1 MDVDRDN
8 TDAEIIKD
16 INVDE
21 KILSGILL
29 FLKRNKLLV
38 SIK

>member
-1 MDVDRDN
+1 MDVDRNN
-8 TDAEIIKD
+8 TDADIAKD
-16 INVDE
+16 LNVDE

-29 FLKRNKLLV
+29 FLKRNKLTV